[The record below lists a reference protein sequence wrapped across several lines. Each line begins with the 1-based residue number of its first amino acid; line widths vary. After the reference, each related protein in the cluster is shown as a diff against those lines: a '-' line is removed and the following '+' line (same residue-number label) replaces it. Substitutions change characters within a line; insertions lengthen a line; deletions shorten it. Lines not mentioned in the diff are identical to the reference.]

1 MNILMMTNTY
11 SPHVGGV
18 ARSIE
23 AFSNEYR
30 RRGHKVVVIAPTF
43 NNLDENEQN
52 VVRIPAIQ
60 NFNGSDFS
68 VALPIP
74 GIISATV
81 KDFKPDIIHSH
92 HPFLIG
98 SSALRVAHT
107 YQIPLVFTHHTKYEE
122 YTHYVPGDSKLLQ
135 QFVINLSTNY
145 ANLCDLVFTPSES
158 IRELII
164 ERGVNSR
171 IVTLPT
177 GVDTRKYANLN
188 GMKFRK
194 ALSIPENAF
203 VIGHLGR
210 LAKEKN
216 LEFLAQAIIK
226 FMLKCPSSMNCCFL
240 LVGTGPMQT
249 TLIEKFNNEG
259 LSDRFFSA
267 GLLDSNDVVNAYSA
281 MDLFAFSS
289 KSETQGMVI
298 TEAMA
303 AGTPVVA
310 IDAPGVREVVKD
322 NINGRL
328 LTDSDSDEFCA
339 AIEAIANLT
348 HENKIL
354 FNEAAK
360 NTAEEFSLMRSADK
374 ALNCFAELKNYS
386 LTHRDNNYDL
396 WTTAMHSI
404 ESDWE
409 RIKEFASAADS
420 AIKTNIKQ

>member
-1 MNILMMTNTY
+1 MNILMMSNTY

-18 ARSIE
+18 ARSID

-30 RRGHKVVVIAPTF
+30 RRGHSVVIIAPTF
-43 NNLDENEQN
+43 KNSIKNEQN
-52 VVRIPAIQ
+52 IIRIPAIQ

-74 GIISATV
+74 GKISSVV
-81 KDFKPDIIHSH
+81 KEFEPDVIHSH

-107 YQIPLVFTHHTKYEE
+107 YDIPLVFTHHTKYEE

-135 QFVINLSTNY
+135 QFVINLSINY

-164 ERGVNSR
+164 KRGVSTS
-171 IVTLPT
+171 ITTLPT
-177 GVDTRKYANLN
+177 GVDTRIYAHAN
-188 GMKFRK
+188 GRKFRQT
-194 ALSIPENAF
+194 LGIPENAF

-216 LEFLAQAIIK
+216 LEFLSEAIIK
-226 FMLKCPSSMNCCFL
+226 FMLKSPQSMNYCFL
-240 LVGTGPMQT
+240 LVGTGPMKT
-249 TLIEKFNNEG
+249 SIIEKFSSNG
-259 LSDRFFSA
+259 LSNRVFTV
-267 GLLDSNDVVNAYSA
+267 GLLDKNEVVNAYSA

-310 IDAPGVREVVKD
+310 IDAPGVREVVK
-322 NINGRL
+322 NNVNGKL
-328 LTDSDSDEFCA
+328 LKNADSDLFCA
-339 AIEAIANLT
+339 AIEMMTNLSS
-348 HENKIL
+348 ENKLSYIQ
-354 FNEAAK
+354 EAK
-360 NTAEEFSLMRSADK
+360 NTADEFSLVHSADK
-374 ALNCFAELKNYS
+374 ALGCFEELKNKS
-386 LTHRDNNYDL
+386 LTHRVSDYHL
-396 WTTAMHSI
+396 WSRGMRLV

-409 RIKEFASAADS
+409 RIKEFMSAADS
-420 AIKTNIKQ
+420 AIKSNIKE

>member
-1 MNILMMTNTY
+1 MMSNTY

-18 ARSIE
+18 ARSID
-23 AFSNEYR
+23 AFTNEYR
-30 RRGHKVVVIAPTF
+30 RRGHNVVVIAPTF
-43 NNLDENEQN
+43 KNIDKSEKN

-74 GIISATV
+74 GIITSTV
-81 KDFKPDIIHSH
+81 KEFKPDVIHSH

-107 YQIPLVFTHHTKYEE
+107 YEIPLVFTHHTKYEE
-122 YTHYVPGDSKLLQ
+122 YTHYVPGDSELLQ

-145 ANLCDLVFTPSES
+145 ANLCDLVFTPSDS

-164 ERGVNSR
+164 KRGVKSN

-177 GVDTRKYANLN
+177 GVDTRKYTNTN
-188 GMKFRK
+188 GKMFRQS
-194 ALSIPENAF
+194 LDIPVDAF

-216 LEFLAQAIIK
+216 LEFLSEAIIK
-226 FMLKCPSSMNCCFL
+226 FLLKSPKHNNCYFL
-240 LVGTGPMQT
+240 LVGAGPMKKEI
-249 TLIEKFNNEG
+249 IERFKANN
-259 LSDRFFSA
+259 LSNRVFTA

-281 MDLFAFSS
+281 MDLFVFSS
-289 KSETQGMVI
+289 TSETQGMVI

-310 IDAPGVREVVKD
+310 LDAPGVREVV
-322 NINGRL
+322 INDVNGIL
-328 LTDSDSDEFCA
+328 LETADSDRFCT
-339 AIEAIANLT
+339 AIEKIANLT
-348 HENKIL
+348 REDKL
-354 FNEAAK
+354 FFSKEAK
-360 NTAEEFSLMRSADK
+360 NTADEFSLMRSVDK
-374 ALNCFAELKNYS
+374 ALHHFEQLKNYS
-386 LTHRDNNYDL
+386 LSHRDSDYNL
-396 WTTAMHSI
+396 WTNAMRLI

-409 RIKEFASAADS
+409 RVKEFSSAADS
-420 AIKTNIKQ
+420 AVKKII

>member
-1 MNILMMTNTY
+1 MNILMMSNTY

-18 ARSIE
+18 ARSID

-30 RRGHKVVVIAPTF
+30 RRGHNVVIIAPTF
-43 NNLDENEQN
+43 KNIDKNELN

-74 GIISATV
+74 GIISSTV
-81 KDFKPDIIHSH
+81 KEFKPDVIHSH

-107 YQIPLVFTHHTKYEE
+107 YEIPLVFTHHTKYEE

-158 IRELII
+158 IRELIAK
-164 ERGVNSR
+164 RGVNSR

-177 GVDTRKYANLN
+177 GVDTRKYSNAN
-188 GMKFRK
+188 GKKFRQ
-194 ALSIPENAF
+194 ALGISENTF

-216 LEFLAQAIIK
+216 LEFLSESIIK
-226 FMLKCPSSMNCCFL
+226 FLLESLQSKNCCFL
-240 LVGTGPMQT
+240 LVGTGPMKT
-249 TLIEKFNNEG
+249 HIIEKFNSRG
-259 LSDRFFSA
+259 LSNRIFTA
-267 GLLDSNDVVNAYSA
+267 GLLNSDDVVNAYSA

-322 NINGRL
+322 NINGKL
-328 LTDSDSDEFCA
+328 LRNTDSDEFCA
-339 AIEAIANLT
+339 AIEIMANLT
-348 HENKIL
+348 REDRLL
-354 FNEAAK
+354 FVREAR
-360 NTAEEFSLMRSADK
+360 NTADEFSLMHSADK
-374 ALNCFAELKNYS
+374 ALSCFEELKDYS
-386 LTHRDNNYDL
+386 LTHRESDYNM
-396 WTTAMHSI
+396 WTGAMRLI

-409 RIKEFASAADS
+409 RVKEFASAADS
-420 AIKTNIKQ
+420 AIKTNIK